1 MKTSRPTLA
10 TGLDRT
16 RRSSQIRRRSF
27 QPPAL
32 RTNRRRVR
40 HPILRAVATLLVWV
54 VVLLVLIGLLM
65 KTGFLQEP
73 VRLVYVAVALPFT
86 SGGHEISAESFVAV
100 RSQ

>member
-10 TGLDRT
+10 TGMDHT

-54 VVLLVLIGLLM
+54 VALLVLIGILM
-65 KTGFLQEP
+65 KVGLLQEP
-73 VRLVYVAVALPFT
+73 VRLVYLAAGFPLLPT
-86 SGGHEISAESFVAV
+86 LTISIH
-100 RSQ
+100 